1 MGGVEVVRVDVG
13 ASADACRSPMVV
25 LAVAVGMGGVRTA
38 AVGGV
43 VTEPLGVAVVGIAV
57 SDFAGSPVVVAFVVV
72 VVVVVVGR
80 MVAVVA
86 VVGCAEL
93 DVDCAV
99 VAGFDVVSGPIV
111 AFGFVGM
118 AGVPRMAV
126 VAVGFFGVA
135 GGSATRSDD
144 DVGPT
149 AFDVAVVSEVS
160 GKTGQR
166 CPVVTSPANCTVVFS
181 VARTEATGVRTVR
194 AVPVCGLRVT
204 ADAGP
209 ASNARARV
217 PPAA

>member
-1 MGGVEVVRVDVG
+1 
-13 ASADACRSPMVV
+13 MVV
-25 LAVAVGMGGVRTA
+25 LAVAGGTEGVRTA
-38 AVGGV
+38 AEEGAVA
-43 VTEPLGVAVVGIAV
+43 EALGVAVVTITV
-57 SDFAGSPVVVAFVVV
+57 SGFAGSPVVVAFVVV
-72 VVVVVVGR
+72 VVVVVGVVGR

-86 VVGCAEL
+86 VVSVVGCCEL
-93 DVDCAV
+93 DLDWAVVTCFDV
-99 VAGFDVVSGPIV
+99 VAGFDVVSGLVV
-111 AFGFVGM
+111 AFGLVGM
-118 AGVPRMAV
+118 AGVPRVAV
-126 VAVGFFGVA
+126 AAVGFGVT

-149 AFDVAVVSEVS
+149 AFDVAVISEVS
-160 GKTGQR
+160 GRTGQR

-194 AVPVCGLRVT
+194 AVPACGLRVT